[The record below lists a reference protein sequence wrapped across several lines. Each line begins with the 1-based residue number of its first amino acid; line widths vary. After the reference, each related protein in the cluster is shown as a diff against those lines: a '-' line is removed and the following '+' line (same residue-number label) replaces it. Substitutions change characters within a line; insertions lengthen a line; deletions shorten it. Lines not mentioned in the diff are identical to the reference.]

1 MEDMLFVD
9 YIGTF
14 GMPNRNN
21 RVYDVN
27 LVEREIKKIAD
38 RLAKEKT
45 INPWAEN
52 AVTTIQTTIVTC
64 KQA

>member
-1 MEDMLFVD
+1 MEDLIFVD

-14 GMPNRNN
+14 GVPNRNN
-21 RVYDVN
+21 RVYDTD

-38 RLAKEKT
+38 RFAKQVE

-52 AVTTIQTTIVTC
+52 KVTTLSAILTC
-64 KQA
+64 KQP

>member
-1 MEDMLFVD
+1 
-9 YIGTF
+9 
-14 GMPNRNN
+14 MPNRNN